1 MEAGYFYSKSTGL
14 YVSRE
19 PLKIDARIIKAASD
33 CKLQLNWDD
42 EGRINYISFYE
53 ALFLLQR
60 LGATMLSMKD
70 YWLVLRD
77 AKEVGDEDMIKQ
89 LQSNRCAEWLNS
101 IFENKE
107 HVVTNLLI
115 SKQGET
121 YKYQGTKRGIQMPF
135 GHPGWFN
142 IEDVDYE
149 TGLPGR
155 VELNREKYS
164 TSWKYW
170 SFCDYSYVATA
181 IRGWVTSVGKPS
193 LDLGIPADAVYP
205 ALMLR
210 ECRKE
215 LLQPSIDHQVLEKM
229 EGFIS
234 EYEVLTQ
241 KEKHKEFYRK
251 RWYLL
256 PFLSRFG
263 KQFQKS
269 QESRIYKAREKITEM
284 LGMMRVIAGRKNDP
298 QTLKIIDKVARK
310 LSGVKKSD
318 ISFESF
324 IAFVQN
330 SRERLK
336 EAVSSYKTIVFVMG
350 HKNPDT
356 DTVVSALSESYR
368 NYLLDGE
375 ETAYIPVIQ
384 GKRVPDETIRLLG
397 EELSAS
403 ILLSDE
409 LVYKEAANSG
419 QARWI
424 MVDHNK
430 NNEIQRFAISI
441 VDHHAPSE
449 VALRQNISRTL
460 EMVGSTTSLIVQKIN
475 GLGLNIPK
483 DLARILYGATLMDTE
498 NRSELKMTTKDKLIM
513 DDLKEVAKVEND
525 NEFYQDLMSCLLNTD
540 YAELL
545 FARDYKEDWTFFG
558 FAVAKVKRVFDDQ
571 GRVLKEALLQK
582 LVKLAKQNNTKK
594 NLPLTIIKVVDYK
607 EDHETINRERVYLVF
622 NEGVFPQFR
631 EVMFKLIMTVIDYT
645 FKGKEKVK
653 RTADFI
659 EFWGTG
665 DQLSRKRTVPI
676 LEPVVIAF
684 NEYFYSV
691 STKLYVR
698 RDFLKA
704 TKQVR
709 EAVKRC
715 GIELSCDEEGR
726 INNLNYG
733 EAMKLLQALGF
744 TAMSLKE
751 YWNVLKDA
759 QEVNDQQMVNHLES
773 NGFIEFLHTI
783 IEDCELVVEKP
794 KILDVQSTFRY
805 GGVNVKID
813 YDYKGEKR
821 KIEVHE
827 GKPGLIYPKDID
839 LNTGLPKRV
848 HGPDVYKNPAL
859 WRYWSPDAGKNVATR
874 SHIFL
879 LGQPA
884 LDLKVH
890 LSEAFHCL
898 GVRPCCQEVKLP
910 KVEIMTG
917 KEGISVVI
925 QKEGE
930 IVHIRESD
938 FFAKTAD

>member
-33 CKLQLNWDD
+33 CGIRLNWDD

-53 ALFLLQR
+53 SLFLLQR
-60 LGATMLSMKD
+60 LGATMLSVKD

-77 AKEVGDEDMIKQ
+77 AKEVGDENMVKQ
-89 LQSNRCAEWLNS
+89 LQSNRYAEWLNS

-107 HVVTNLLI
+107 YVVGNLLI

-121 YKYQGTKRGIQMPF
+121 YKYRGAREKIQMPF

-142 IEDVDYE
+142 VKDIDLE

-193 LDLGIPADAVYP
+193 FDLGIPADAVYP

-215 LLQPSIDHQVLEKM
+215 LLQPSIDHQVLEKL
-229 EGFIS
+229 EKFIS
-234 EYEVLTQ
+234 DYEILTR
-241 KEKHKEFYRK
+241 KEKHQEFYRK
-251 RWYLL
+251 RWGLL

-269 QESRIYKAREKITEM
+269 QETRLYKAREKITEM
-284 LGMMRVIAGRKNDP
+284 LGMMRVIAKRKNDFRA
-298 QTLKIIDKVARK
+298 LKQIDKVARK
-310 LSGVKKSD
+310 LSGARESG

-324 IAFVQN
+324 ISFVKN

-336 EAVSSYKTIVFVMG
+336 EAVSGYKAIVFVIG
-350 HKNPDT
+350 HKNPDA
-356 DTVVSALSESYR
+356 DTIVSTLSESYR
-368 NYLLDGE
+368 NHLLDGE
-375 ETAYIPVIQ
+375 ETTYVPVVQ
-384 GKRVPDETIRLLG
+384 GKRIPDEVKRLLG

-409 LVYKEAANSG
+409 LAYREVINSG

-424 MVDHNK
+424 MVDHNR
-430 NNEIQRFAISI
+430 NNEVQRFAISI
-441 VDHHAPSE
+441 IDHHAPSE
-449 VALRQNISRTL
+449 VTLRQNISKTL
-460 EMVGSTTSLIVQKIN
+460 EMIGSTTSLIVQKIN

-498 NRSELKMTTKDKLIM
+498 NRSELKMTAKDKFIM
-513 DDLKEVAKVEND
+513 DDLKEVAEIEND
-525 NEFYQDLMSCLLNTD
+525 NAFYQDLMSYLLNTD

-545 FARDYKEDWTFFG
+545 FERDYKEDWTFFG
-558 FAVAKVKRVFDDQ
+558 FAVAKVKRLFDDQ
-571 GRVLKEALLQK
+571 GRVLKEALLQR
-582 LVKLAKQNNTKK
+582 LVELAKQNNAKK

-607 EDHETINRERVYLVF
+607 EDHETINKERVYLIF
-622 NEGVFPQFR
+622 NEGVFSKFR
-631 EVMFKLIMTVIDYT
+631 EVMFELIMTVVDYT
-645 FKGKEKVK
+645 FKGKEKIK
-653 RTADFI
+653 RTTDFI

-665 DQLSRKRTVPI
+665 DQLSRKRTAPI
-676 LEPVVIAF
+676 LEPIVVAF

-691 STKLYVR
+691 SARLYVR

-709 EAVKRC
+709 EAIKRC
-715 GIELSCDEEGR
+715 GIEFSCDEEGR
-726 INNLNYG
+726 INNLTYG
-733 EAMKLLQALGF
+733 EAMKLLQTLGF
-744 TAMSLKE
+744 TTMSLKE

-759 QEVNDQQMVNHLES
+759 QEVNDQQMVSHLQS
-773 NGFIEFLHTI
+773 SGFVEFLNTI
-783 IEDCELVVEKP
+783 IEDCEFVVEKP
-794 KILDVQSTFRY
+794 KILDAQSTFRY
-805 GGVNVKID
+805 EGVDVKID
-813 YDYKGEKR
+813 YGYKGKKR
-821 KIEVHE
+821 EVKVPE
-827 GKPGLIYPKDID
+827 GKPGLIHPKDID

-848 HGPDVYKNPAL
+848 HGPGIYKNPAF
-859 WRYWSPDAGKNVATR
+859 WRYWSPDTEKNVATR

-898 GVRPCCQEVKLP
+898 GVRPCCQKVKLP
-910 KVEIMTG
+910 KVKIITD

-938 FFAKTAD
+938 FFAKVAD